1 MTAFLPFIASLS
13 VKVSTISP
21 LPRTAAAV
29 KSGAGRPTNTL
40 MSLSIYI
47 WIVIIE
53 VITLRNHFDKK
64 FPSKKIG
71 TNMEITI
78 LNNEFFY

>member
-1 MTAFLPFIASLS
+1 
-13 VKVSTISP
+13 
-21 LPRTAAAV
+21 
-29 KSGAGRPTNTL
+29 
-40 MSLSIYI
+40 
-47 WIVIIE
+47 

-78 LNNEFFY
+78 LNNEFFTDHTNNRLTSLHTVQSLFNYRVLNLSLSTCQSK

>member
-1 MTAFLPFIASLS
+1 
-13 VKVSTISP
+13 
-21 LPRTAAAV
+21 
-29 KSGAGRPTNTL
+29 

-64 FPSKKIG
+64 FLSKKIG